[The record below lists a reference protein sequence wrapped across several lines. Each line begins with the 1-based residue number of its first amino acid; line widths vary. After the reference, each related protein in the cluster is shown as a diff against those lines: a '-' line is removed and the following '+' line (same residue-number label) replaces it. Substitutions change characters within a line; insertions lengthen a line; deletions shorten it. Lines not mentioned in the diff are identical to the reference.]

1 MGVHQSG
8 GHGGAVQID
17 DFRGLSNTPSGH
29 HAIGNGQVGG
39 DPFPGGRRQH
49 PAPAQQEIG
58 RLIAAGHRQD
68 VG

>member
-17 DFRGLSNTPSGH
+17 DFRGLSSAPSGH

-49 PAPAQQEIG
+49 PAPTQQEIG
-58 RLIAAGHRQD
+58 RLIAAGNRQD